1 MSSADIL
8 KISPSSLSLYLEC
21 ARCFWLLY
29 NKGIRRPATPFS
41 TLPSGVDYTLKV
53 YFDHWREGDGTPP
66 MLKNKLP
73 GRLLSDKA
81 LISRFRSRSFGYFDK
96 EANAY
101 FNGMLDD
108 ALELPDGF
116 IVPLDNKTKGFPPG
130 EPHFA
135 HINQM
140 SAYTLFLKENGI
152 KTKNIAYLVYWYF
165 DHKHMDV
172 EKPMEF
178 NVLVE
183 EVKTEPDSAKENF
196 RRAVKALQESEPP
209 VGASCGFCH
218 YRNLGI

>member
-1 MSSADIL
+1 MSLSDVL

-21 ARCFWLLY
+21 PRCFWLLF

-108 ALELPDGF
+108 AVELDGGF
-116 IVPLDNKTKGFPPG
+116 VVPLDNKTKGFPPG
-130 EPHFA
+130 VKNA
-135 HINQM
+135 W
-140 SAYTLFLKENGI
+140 LLI
-152 KTKNIAYLVYWYF
+152 KHDDQYSKSGYDAKDF
-165 DHKHMDV
+165 D
-172 EKPMEF
+172 F
-178 NVLVE
+178 
-183 EVKTEPDSAKENF
+183 SAKS
-196 RRAVKALQESEPP
+196 KKSLQEIKGS
-209 VGASCGFCH
+209 
-218 YRNLGI
+218 LQ